1 MQVDARR
8 TRIAVAAA
16 FAAQGLG
23 FAVLLSHV
31 PAFKERY
38 DIEDGIVTAVLFGV
52 AVLAGVGTVLAERV
66 AGRRGSGLVLRV
78 ALATVGLAIAV
89 IAVAPDL
96 PVFFLG
102 FAIYGVAVG
111 GVDASQN
118 MQAVAL
124 QHRYGR
130 SILTSFHAA
139 WSAGGIAGALYTA
152 GTEGLDLSLVLV
164 LLAAAALVLAI
175 AAVAGGR
182 LAPITSVRPEPDVAL
197 DRAVAPAP
205 WRPILLLGTAV
216 VCFYVADSGTS
227 TWSADYLHEVLHTSK
242 GVAALALAAYLG
254 ASLVSRLVGDHA
266 VRRIGGPAVVRTG
279 GLGGASGLLL
289 VVVAQQ
295 PVVAIAG
302 FAVLGLGI
310 GVIAPLSF
318 AAAGELSP
326 GAADTVVAQ
335 LNVFNYVGV
344 IVGGAVVGLFGSA
357 GVLRAGFVVP
367 LLLTLAIVALAPAFH
382 PRPVAET
389 PATAL
394 ELDGGR

>member
-1 MQVDARR
+1 
-8 TRIAVAAA
+8 
-16 FAAQGLG
+16 LG
-23 FAVLLSHV
+23 WPSPSSRWHQTSRCSSSAS
-31 PAFKERY
+31 PS
-38 DIEDGIVTAVLFGV
+38 TA
-52 AVLAGVGTVLAERV
+52 
-66 AGRRGSGLVLRV
+66 S
-78 ALATVGLAIAV
+78 
-89 IAVAPDL
+89 P
-96 PVFFLG
+96 
-102 FAIYGVAVG
+102 
-111 GVDASQN
+111 
-118 MQAVAL
+118 
-124 QHRYGR
+124 
-130 SILTSFHAA
+130 
-139 WSAGGIAGALYTA
+139 SAGWIAGALYTA
-152 GTEGLDLSLVLV
+152 GTEGLDLSLALV
-164 LLAAAALVLAI
+164 LLAAAALVLVI

-182 LAPITSVRPEPDVAL
+182 LAPVTRARPEPDL
-197 DRAVAPAP
+197 APGRPAATP

-266 VRRIGGPAVVRTG
+266 VRRFGGPAVVRAG
-279 GLGGASGLLL
+279 GLGGAGGLLL
-289 VVVAQQ
+289 VVLAQQ

-367 LLLTLAIVALAPAFH
+367 LLLTLVIVALAPAFH
-382 PRPVAET
+382 PRPAAET

>member
-38 DIEDGIVTAVLFGV
+38 DIGDGIVTAVLFGV
-52 AVLAGVGTVLAERV
+52 AVLAGVGTVLAEKV

-139 WSAGGIAGALYTA
+139 WSAGGIGGALYTA
-152 GTEGLDLSLVLV
+152 GTEGLDLPLALVLV
-164 LLAAAALVLAI
+164 AAAALVLVI
-175 AAVAGGR
+175 AAVTGGR
-182 LAPITSVRPEPDVAL
+182 LAPVTSARPEPDLAAL
-197 DRAVAPAP
+197 PAPAPAP

-254 ASLVSRLVGDHA
+254 ASLVSRLAGDHA
-266 VRRIGGPAVVRTG
+266 VRRFGGPAVVRAG
-279 GLGGASGLLL
+279 GLAGAGGLLL
-289 VVVAQQ
+289 VVLAQQ

-344 IVGGAVVGLFGSA
+344 VVGGAVVGLFGSA

-367 LLLTLAIVALAPAFH
+367 LLLTLVIVALAPAFH
-382 PRPVAET
+382 PRPVIET

>member
-1 MQVDARR
+1 MADARR
-8 TRIAVAAA
+8 TRIAVATA

-31 PAFKERY
+31 PAFKDRY
-38 DIEDGIVTAVLFGV
+38 DIGDSVVTGVLFGV
-52 AVLAGVGTVLAERV
+52 ALLAGAGTLLAEQLS
-66 AGRRGSGLVLRV
+66 ARRGSGLVLRLALGAV
-78 ALATVGLAIAV
+78 AVAVAV

-96 PVFFLG
+96 PLFFAG
-102 FAIYGVAVG
+102 FLIYGVAVG
-111 GVDASQN
+111 AVDASQN

-152 GTEGLDLSLVLV
+152 GTEGLGLPLTGV
-164 LLAAAALVLAI
+164 LLVAAAAVLAVN
-175 AAVAGGR
+175 AASRGR
-182 LAPITSVRPEPDVAL
+182 LAPVTSERPEPVQGDAAG
-197 DRAVAPAP
+197 RPSAPAP

-216 VCFYVADSGTS
+216 VFFYVADSGTS

-266 VRRIGGPAVVRTG
+266 VRRAGAALVVRCAG
-279 GLGGASGLLL
+279 VGGAVGLLL
-289 VVVAQQ
+289 VVLARQ
-295 PVVAIAG
+295 PVVAITG

-367 LLLTLAIVALAPAFH
+367 LVLTLLLVVLAPSFH
-382 PRPVAET
+382 PRPVT
-389 PATAL
+389 PAVAPQDL
-394 ELDGGR
+394 EAGR

>member
-31 PAFKERY
+31 PAFKDRY

-52 AVLAGVGTVLAERV
+52 AVLAGVGTVLAEKV

-78 ALATVGLAIAV
+78 ALATVALAVAV

-102 FAIYGVAVG
+102 FAVYGVAVG

-164 LLAAAALVLAI
+164 LLVAAAVVLAI

-182 LAPITSVRPEPDVAL
+182 LAAVTSTRPEPDVAVE
-197 DRAVAPAP
+197 RVATPAP

-266 VRRIGGPAVVRTG
+266 VRRIGGPAVVRAG
-279 GLGGASGLLL
+279 GVGGACGLVL
-289 VVVAQQ
+289 VVLAQQ

-357 GVLRAGFVVP
+357 GVLRAGFIVP
-367 LLLTLAIVALAPAFH
+367 LLLTLVIVGLAPAFH

-394 ELDGGR
+394 ELGGGR